1 MISVLQ
7 AQTQILARPV
17 SLKKEK
23 IALNSSLKRVLAE
36 NLICDRD
43 TPPFDRATMD
53 GIAVCWDENENN
65 KRFTLLGELQ
75 AGDDFARKFAHC
87 NLIDNK
93 IKKGQAVQIMTGA
106 ALPKGCNQVI
116 PVENLVFENKEVFL
130 KEKPN
135 NQFFA
140 KKGEDAKKGDLLFGK
155 GNWLDSRAAAVCA
168 ALGKK
173 EIFVFSPPRV
183 AILATGNEI
192 VPIQKKPQNFQIR
205 NINSYLLLSLLKKK
219 AIPCVN
225 LGIAQDKKDSNN
237 KNSLRNK
244 LKTGLECDL
253 LLISG
258 GVSAGKYDL
267 VPSLLTE
274 LGCKKIFHKV
284 SLKPGRPLWFGR
296 HGKTAIFGIPGN
308 PVSVHV
314 CWTLFVEPYIH
325 KLLGIAKEMCFPN
338 WETRKLAQEIS
349 ASFNLETYLP
359 VKKTKDGG
367 IIPQFFKTSGDFFSL
382 LGSDGLIRIKAK
394 TDFLAKDSKISY
406 IDWDY

>member
-1 MISVLQ
+1 M
-7 AQTQILARPV
+7 
-17 SLKKEK
+17 
-23 IALNSSLKRVLAE
+23 
-36 NLICDRD
+36 
-43 TPPFDRATMD
+43 
-53 GIAVCWDENENN
+53 
-65 KRFTLLGELQ
+65 LGELQ

-155 GNWLDSRAAAVCA
+155 GNWLDSRAEAVCA

-225 LGIAQDKKDSNN
+225 LGIAQDKKDTNN